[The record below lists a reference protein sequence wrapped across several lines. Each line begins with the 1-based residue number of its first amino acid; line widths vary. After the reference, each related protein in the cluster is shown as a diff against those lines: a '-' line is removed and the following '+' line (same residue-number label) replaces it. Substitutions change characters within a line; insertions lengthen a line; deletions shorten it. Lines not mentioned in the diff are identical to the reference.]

1 MNKVKK
7 YQWDTTRPIE
17 SDSQG
22 YGSLRFDD
30 YYPTGVPPPEGPRA
44 EDTEAFP
51 SGMVSH
57 GAYNDEQPGTPER
70 RRLFE

>member
-1 MNKVKK
+1 MR
-7 YQWDTTRPIE
+7 QIE

-22 YGSLRFDD
+22 FGGQWFDD
-30 YYPTGVPPPEGPRA
+30 YYPTGEPSPEGPRM

-51 SGMVSH
+51 SGTVGCGVYS
-57 GAYNDEQPGTPER
+57 DEPHGTPER

>member
-1 MNKVKK
+1 M
-7 YQWDTTRPIE
+7 DTTRQIE

-22 YGSLRFDD
+22 FGSRRFDD
-30 YYPTGVPPPEGPRA
+30 YYPTSSAPSPEGPRMK
-44 EDTEAFP
+44 DTEAFP

-57 GAYNDEQPGTPER
+57 GAYRDEQPRTPER